1 MKKRTSALLLALV
14 MLFSLMAPMA
24 NAEEIVTAEAVYLGV
39 KDYGLKN
46 NDDESTF
53 EHRFFIN
60 GEEAV
65 YKVDGADNYALQN
78 ELMEGYIYDIAVTD
92 GVVTDVELQDKG
104 TITMGTVEAIGEG
117 TITVD
122 GQTVTVGDAPVYEIK
137 TPVGGASVEPA
148 KIAVGDTVKVT
159 EKAIYKAFVAEEYTA
174 PVSGTPGKKTLKNLL
189 ATALE
194 PVGTTLYVY
203 GGSWDWQDDKS
214 SNQSMHIGLSQSW
227 IDFFQSQDSSY
238 YYGQNDD
245 DPGKSY
251 YSSDRGWNQYYYAGV
266 DCSGYMGWILYNTM
280 NTEDCTVAKQE
291 NGFVGSARGQAKML
305 ADKGWGTF
313 TNNQE
318 EVRSTFKTGDVFS
331 MSGHVWIC
339 LGVCDD
345 GSIVFMH
352 STPSGAKD
360 GSGGEGGGA
369 QISALDPKGSKDCE
383 AYQLASY
390 YMKKYYPQWS
400 ERYDAVLRD
409 YESYTATDPNG
420 NGTRPN
426 IGKFSWSLGETGL
439 LTDPDGYAT
448 MTPAEILGD
457 LFHDDFRPALKR
469 EAVYIGVKD
478 YATADGSN
486 KDNFKYRFF
495 VDGQE
500 KIFTIKNDDVYSI
513 QNQLQNGYI
522 YNIVTEG
529 TVVTDVELLDK
540 GSDKVVMGTVT
551 AIGEG
556 TITVGGEEIAVDGLP
571 VWEIES
577 PTPASG
583 AVITASELAVGD
595 TVKVTKN
602 AVYKA
607 FIAED
612 YTAPVN
618 GTPGQTTLRNFLET
632 ALTPVGTALYVYG
645 GSWDW
650 QDDVSSNQAM
660 TIGIPQSW
668 IDFFQSQDA
677 SYTYSAKDE
686 TGEDDLANS
695 YYWRGYNEY
704 YWAGVDCSA
713 YVGWVIYNTMNTKS
727 ATVSESKGYVG
738 SATGQ
743 AKRFAGEGWGTMDM
757 GEVLMD
763 ETTGKPWVDEDG
775 DGRRVYN
782 NSEFKVGDIFS
793 MNGHVWIC
801 LGTCED
807 GSIVFTH
814 STPSE
819 NDGAGIQI
827 SAIGPNKECE
837 AYKLASYYM
846 EKFYPQWGERYDA
859 LLKSFD
865 SYTKVYYNTA
875 GKFSWTLDGTGALTD
890 PDGFA
895 DMKPAQILAYIFGE
909 ENLVQTHQA
918 VYVGVNDY
926 ANAKGSNKNNFMYR
940 FNIDGVESLFT
951 IENDDVYSIQNQ
963 LQHGYIYNITTT
975 NGVITDVELL
985 DKGHENVVMGTV
997 NSITQKAITID
1008 GTEYAIAEG
1017 AKTWKIESPTPASG
1031 AVVTAGEAAKKDTVK
1046 VILNDKGEAA
1056 SIYVAFVA
1064 EKYTAP
1070 VNGTPGEK
1078 TLKNFIETALTPVG
1092 TALYVYGGSWDWQ
1105 DDVSSNQAMTI
1116 GIPQSWIDFFQ
1127 SQDASYTYSAKD
1139 ETGEDDLANSYYWR
1153 GYNEYYWAGVDCSAY
1168 VGWVIYNTMNTKSA
1182 TVSESKGYVGSATG
1196 QAKRFAG
1203 EGWGTMDMG
1212 EVLMD
1217 ETTGKP
1223 WVDEDGDGRRV
1234 YNNSEFKVGD
1244 IFSMNGHVWICLGTC
1259 EDGSIVFTHST
1270 PSENDGAGIQISAIG
1285 PNKECEAYKLAS
1297 YYMEK
1302 FYPQWG
1308 ERYDALLKSFDSYTK
1323 VYYNTA
1329 GKFSWTLDGTGAL
1342 TDPDGFA
1349 DMKPAQIL
1357 SQVFDDKGPA
1367 APGDSASRPSV
1378 NTGADKSEPE
1388 VSKPTY
1394 TDVPATH
1401 WAYEAVEA
1409 VTKAGLFNGTSAT
1422 TFSPEMDTT
1431 RGQLMTVLA
1440 RLSGADTSGDAIAK
1454 GVAWAVA
1461 NGVSDGTNPGEKITR
1476 EQLVTMLYRYSGK
1489 PAVTGDLSAY
1499 TDAASVSDWAKDAMT
1514 WAVNNGIVKGMT
1526 ETTLVPGAYATR
1538 AQIAT
1543 IMQRFSGL

>member
-39 KDYGLKN
+39 KDYGTVTSKQK
-46 NDDESTF
+46 DEF
-53 EHRFFIN
+53 DHRFFLD
-60 GEEAV
+60 GKV
-65 YKVDGADNYALQN
+65 QTFKVDTADRYAIQN
-78 ELMEGYIYDIAVTD
+78 QLMEGYIYDVT
-92 GVVTDVELQDKG
+92 VTGGTVTEVALKDKG
-104 TITMGTVEAIGEG
+104 TITMGTVDAVGEG
-117 TITVD
+117 TLTVD
-122 GQTVTVGDAPVYEIK
+122 GKTVKTAGLPVYAI
-137 TPVGGASVEPA
+137 TTAAGGASVEKA
-148 KIAVGDTVKVT
+148 EIAAGDTVKITDNAV
-159 EKAIYKAFVAEEYTA
+159 YKAFVAKEYTA
-174 PVSGTPGKKTLKNLL
+174 PVSGTPGEKTLKNFIK
-189 ATALE
+189 TALT
-194 PVGTTLYVY
+194 PVGTALYVY
-203 GGSWDWQDDKS
+203 GGAWDWQDSDS
-214 SNQSMHIGLSQSW
+214 SNQSMTIGIPQSW
-227 IDFFQSQDSSY
+227 IDFFQSQDENYTYKNSSDKAHSY
-238 YYGQNDD
+238 YPHN
-245 DPGKSY
+245 S
-251 YSSDRGWNQYYYAGV
+251 WNQYYYAGV
-266 DCSGYMGWILYNTM
+266 DCSAYTGWVVYNTM
-280 NTEDCTVAKQE
+280 NTESATVDQDAGYVSSSTKQAQRFANE
-291 NGFVGSARGQAKML
+291 
-305 ADKGWGTF
+305 GWGTMDMGVADAEGKRHF
-313 TNNQE
+313 DDSE
-318 EVRSTFKTGDVFS
+318 FKVGDIFS
-331 MSGHVWIC
+331 MNGHVWIC
-339 LGVCDD
+339 LGTCED

-352 STPSGAKD
+352 STPSENNGA
-360 GSGGEGGGA
+360 GI
-369 QISALDPKGSKDCE
+369 QISAIGENKDCM
-383 AYQLASY
+383 AYQLADH
-390 YMKKYYPQWS
+390 YMETYYPVWA
-400 ERYDAVLRD
+400 ERYDALLKSFDGYTVVSG
-409 YESYTATDPNG
+409 SYA
-420 NGTRPN
+420 
-426 IGKFSWSLGETGL
+426 GKFSWNLDGTGL
-439 LTDPDGYAT
+439 TDSEGYAD
-448 MTPAEILGD
+448 MTPAEVLGD
-457 LFHDDFRPALKR
+457 LFDDDFRPALKR
-469 EAVYIGVKD
+469 EAAYVGVKD
-478 YATADGSN
+478 YATANGNN
-486 KDNFKYRFF
+486 KNNFEYRFF

-583 AVITASELAVGD
+583 AVITGSELAVGD

-645 GSWDW
+645 GAWDW
-650 QDDVSSNQAM
+650 QDDVSSNQTM

-677 SYTYSAKDE
+677 SYTYRAKNAA
-686 TGEDDLANS
+686 GKDDLANS
-695 YYWRGYNEY
+695 YYWRSYNEY

-713 YVGWVIYNTMNTKS
+713 YVGWVVYNTMNTKS

-763 ETTGKPWVDEDG
+763 EATGKPWVDEDG

-782 NSEFKVGDIFS
+782 NREFKVGDIFS

-819 NDGAGIQI
+819 NNGAGIQI

-837 AYKLASYYM
+837 AYQLASSYM
-846 EKFYPQWGERYDA
+846 ETYYPEWGDRYDA
-859 LLKSFD
+859 LLKDFD
-865 SYTKVYYNTA
+865 DYTKVYYNTA
-875 GKFSWTLDGTGALTD
+875 GKFSWNLDGTGLLTD

-963 LQHGYIYNITTT
+963 LQNGYIYNITTT

-1092 TALYVYGGSWDWQ
+1092 TALYVYGGAWDWQ
-1105 DDVSSNQAMTI
+1105 DDVSSNQTMTI

-1127 SQDASYTYSAKD
+1127 SQDASYTYRAKNAA
-1139 ETGEDDLANSYYWR
+1139 GKDDLANSYYWR
-1153 GYNEYYWAGVDCSAY
+1153 SYNEYYWAGVDCSAY
-1168 VGWVIYNTMNTKSA
+1168 VGWVVYNTMNTESA
-1182 TVSESKGYVGSATG
+1182 TVSESKGYVGSATS
-1196 QAKRFAG
+1196 QAKRFANT
-1203 EGWGTMDMG
+1203 EGWGTLDMG
-1212 EVLMD
+1212 KAD
-1217 ETTGKP
+1217 TNGKRHF
-1223 WVDEDGDGRRV
+1223 DDSTF
-1234 YNNSEFKVGD
+1234 NVGD

-1270 PSENDGAGIQISAIG
+1270 PSENNGAGIQISAIG
-1285 PNKECEAYKLAS
+1285 PNKKCEAYKLAS

-1308 ERYDALLKSFDSYTK
+1308 ERYDALLKGFDDYT
-1323 VYYNTA
+1323 VVTGSSA
-1329 GKFSWTLDGTGAL
+1329 GKFTWALDGTGL
-1342 TDPDGFA
+1342 TDPDGYA
-1349 DMKPAQIL
+1349 TMTPAEIL

-1401 WAYEAVEA
+1401 WAYEAIEA

>member
-39 KDYGLKN
+39 KDYGLKKDT
-46 NDDESTF
+46 DDESTF

-65 YKVDGADNYALQN
+65 YKVDDADNYALQN

-203 GGSWDWQDDKS
+203 GGSWDWQDDMS

-227 IDFFQSQDSSY
+227 IDFFQSQDSNY
-238 YYGQNDD
+238 YYGTNDD

-251 YSSDRGWNQYYYAGV
+251 YSSHRGWNQYYYAGV

-280 NTEDCTVAKQE
+280 NTEDCTVAEQE

-352 STPSGAKD
+352 STPSDAKD

-400 ERYDAVLRD
+400 ERYDAVLRG

-439 LTDPDGYAT
+439 LTDPDGYAD
-448 MTPAEILGD
+448 MTAAEILGD
-457 LFHDDFRPALKR
+457 LFDDDFRPALKR
-469 EAVYIGVKD
+469 EAVYVGVKD

-895 DMKPAQILAYIFGE
+895 DMKPAQIL
-909 ENLVQTHQA
+909 
-918 VYVGVNDY
+918 
-926 ANAKGSNKNNFMYR
+926 
-940 FNIDGVESLFT
+940 
-951 IENDDVYSIQNQ
+951 
-963 LQHGYIYNITTT
+963 
-975 NGVITDVELL
+975 
-985 DKGHENVVMGTV
+985 
-997 NSITQKAITID
+997 
-1008 GTEYAIAEG
+1008 
-1017 AKTWKIESPTPASG
+1017 
-1031 AVVTAGEAAKKDTVK
+1031 
-1046 VILNDKGEAA
+1046 
-1056 SIYVAFVA
+1056 
-1064 EKYTAP
+1064 
-1070 VNGTPGEK
+1070 
-1078 TLKNFIETALTPVG
+1078 
-1092 TALYVYGGSWDWQ
+1092 
-1105 DDVSSNQAMTI
+1105 
-1116 GIPQSWIDFFQ
+1116 
-1127 SQDASYTYSAKD
+1127 
-1139 ETGEDDLANSYYWR
+1139 
-1153 GYNEYYWAGVDCSAY
+1153 
-1168 VGWVIYNTMNTKSA
+1168 
-1182 TVSESKGYVGSATG
+1182 
-1196 QAKRFAG
+1196 
-1203 EGWGTMDMG
+1203 
-1212 EVLMD
+1212 
-1217 ETTGKP
+1217 
-1223 WVDEDGDGRRV
+1223 
-1234 YNNSEFKVGD
+1234 
-1244 IFSMNGHVWICLGTC
+1244 
-1259 EDGSIVFTHST
+1259 
-1270 PSENDGAGIQISAIG
+1270 
-1285 PNKECEAYKLAS
+1285 
-1297 YYMEK
+1297 
-1302 FYPQWG
+1302 
-1308 ERYDALLKSFDSYTK
+1308 
-1323 VYYNTA
+1323 
-1329 GKFSWTLDGTGAL
+1329 
-1342 TDPDGFA
+1342 
-1349 DMKPAQIL
+1349 

-1401 WAYEAVEA
+1401 WAYEAIEA